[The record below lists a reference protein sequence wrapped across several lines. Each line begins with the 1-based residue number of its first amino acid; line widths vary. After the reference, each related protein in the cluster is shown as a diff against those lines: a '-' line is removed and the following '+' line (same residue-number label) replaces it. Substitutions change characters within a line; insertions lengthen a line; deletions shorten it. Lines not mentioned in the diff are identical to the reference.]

1 MIRKAVWYIFC
12 GIGIGAVIST
22 ACLWFT
28 GQTESTLVETTGWLT
43 ASAVYGL
50 LSMIMEWK
58 RSALWIRTLLH
69 GSLCWTVTVI
79 TSLALGYSSD
89 VWEIVKAISP
99 IFVMIYASVWLIIY
113 LWDRESVKKLNERLK
128 QQ

>member
-1 MIRKAVWYIFC
+1 M
-12 GIGIGAVIST
+12 
-22 ACLWFT
+22 
-28 GQTESTLVETTGWLT
+28 
-43 ASAVYGL
+43 
-50 LSMIMEWK
+50 
-58 RSALWIRTLLH
+58 
-69 GSLCWTVTVI
+69 TVI